1 MYAATETDLT
11 DGAAGD
17 VAIVRTFPVP
27 RVTVGGTEE
36 HQHLLPFAD
45 RNTAELDRTGGGT
58 EEGLHRGLVAHRL
71 LECGPRQRWLGTQQG
86 ELLRETGKAIDRGA
100 NTADCGVDTSRQQ
113 RPCHD
118 RRFLLGQLAGVA

>member
-45 RNTAELDRTGGGT
+45 RNTAKLDRTGGGT

-71 LECGPRQRWLGTQQG
+71 LECGAGKRRIAAQPG
-86 ELLRETGKAIDRGA
+86 ELLREPPETIDRGA
-100 NTADCGVDTSRQQ
+100 NAA
-113 RPCHD
+113 D
-118 RRFLLGQLAGVA
+118 RRVDARGQ